1 MNKTKFFKRVL
12 GPLLCFVLIMTCIP
26 FSMSATEADISELLG
41 AVADPGTADSYE
53 NMMGTDADGNR
64 YAGRVWVDKS
74 IYKDGDVATLN
85 SRNEVGSSFE
95 VELEDDEAFQVIFSA
110 LGSSM
115 STKKTTVTVDAF
127 NPITSSTSTV
137 GGIGA
142 DNTPLVY
149 VDFIGQYME
158 IKRIQSISLFGASY
172 GVIKNVD
179 GTYTVDMGT
188 GINPTTNEEWKTDED
203 ISLSIIPQDD
213 GTQKFEIK
221 INQEILPIIMEQ
233 VVTETVGGKTTST
246 ITEILQDPLRVYYT
260 VGVDTD
266 ILLPNGDIN
275 ISKIKDYEYI
285 DAENGTV
292 SFYSNRFGV
301 MNPADDSQTIVKG
314 DAHVGF
320 LPSRQNRYYYNQSHQ
335 GIFTKII
342 DKTTG
347 KDVDIP
353 ENNQYGIV
361 WDESKYDLQWM
372 TYDEYLGMDDD
383 TRVYTYVTFYR
394 PTPNTTDAAN
404 VAEEV
409 TYLRYSD
416 WKYLKGSVAFYDAT
430 AKVYLNDG
438 KAVEK
443 DLVGSVVASYMQNNP
458 NAQIYAVL
466 GVESHRSSRLHNM
479 TVNKSENAT
488 NTALERYTPEYTYE
502 TAKIHNGNEVVVWL
516 GNNGKLTLKLNT
528 GMALTKNVIESI
540 GNSFDSYALTVTVP
554 SGVEANPK
562 VADKKGDI
570 VLFTYKNNV
579 LTVNVKAGET
589 VYISGIPEGTR
600 CEIGE
605 VIKGDYYIE
614 SKTDCVTIP
623 TVSEVLN
630 GASQFAAAQVT
641 NAPNKYGNLYI
652 TKEVIS
658 NYNLPENV
666 LDTPFN
672 ISVDM
677 GKELANKEFT
687 IKDSNHTDTYELTTD
702 ENGVLVF
709 QIKARETIEILNI
722 PQGTIVSITE
732 INIDDHFAVS
742 YRTRNHS
749 GEDADSDNNVVI
761 PNGGNATAVV
771 LNRYFPNPLSVDLD
785 VIGTNN
791 FVAEGNTTGGKFTY
805 KVQKWNGDSWEDI
818 IGKTA
823 ETPYAENESGT
834 KSFTIENVLEGI
846 VFENVGSYSYQ
857 VLEVKGNVANVTY
870 DRTLYTFVVNVT
882 DNGGQLVATVID
894 LNNNPITDGTYEVV
908 FNNTYHTAPISLDV
922 KKIVENKS
930 GDTTISSAGFEFKAV
945 RTDENWNALTGEDA
959 SSFSI
964 YSDAVGEARFTS
976 VCTKVGT
983 YYFLLSEVNK
993 NDVGWLYSNAKY
1005 RITVTV
1011 TADDTTGDL
1020 TATISVE
1027 KVNSQNE
1034 KEVCSVDVNDATRGS
1049 VTFVNTY
1056 APDNATI
1063 NLDGVVRKELKGKEL
1078 VANQFKFFV
1087 YKNNDRTAPVL
1098 EGTNALDGEVDFD
1111 NVLTFAQ
1118 AGKYEYDIVEYIPE
1132 GAVYNSAS
1140 DKYVLNGMSYD
1151 ATIYDLV
1158 VEVTNDV
1165 TTGKLKATYYF
1176 EDSVSKVI
1184 TFRNSYQAEY
1194 TEYTISGTKVLHG
1207 RAAKR
1212 GEFYFEL
1219 YEGDILKETVS
1230 NKADGTF
1237 TFNEIMY
1244 LTEGEYTYTIKEK
1257 KGNIAGVQYDGVSNP
1272 ITVVVTVEDIN
1283 GVLNATV
1290 NTDNAD
1296 IRFENTYVAKSAEI
1310 TFNGTKEILGG
1321 EDLGNLEFAF
1331 NLYKTDNT
1339 FDIESDSAELLST
1352 VESVNGVFS
1361 FKRILNETNT
1371 YYFVITESTPK
1382 DTYSEVVYDRTEHP
1396 FIVKVSDVGNGQ
1408 LVAEITNVI
1417 TGVVTEKSVS
1427 ASTTVSFVNVAVDE
1441 VIKKE
1446 VYLGES
1452 TTNIDGKEVS
1462 VGDVL
1467 TYSITYKNY
1476 TDENVIVSVVDAI
1489 PAGTT
1494 YVDGSVTMDGTY
1506 AEGNISWLLSVSKD
1520 ESITVTFSVK
1530 VVSAEGDIVNTA
1542 VIRDGVNIYNTNE
1555 VKNLVKKA
1563 ETPVK
1568 PNPPAKDETPTQPDN
1583 ETPAKPVDKNTPNT
1597 GEHATLLIWFALLF
1611 VTCGGFISVGIYD
1624 KRKKG
1629 ETK

>member
-1 MNKTKFFKRVL
+1 MTKRNFLKRVL
-12 GPLLCFVLIMTCIP
+12 SPVICLCLLMTCIP
-26 FSMSATEADISELLG
+26 FSQSATNVDNSNILG
-41 AVADPGTADSYE
+41 AVTDPGTADSFE

-74 IYKDGDVATLN
+74 VYKNGDIATLN
-85 SRNEVGSSFE
+85 NRNEVGSSFE
-95 VELEDDEAFQVIFSA
+95 VELEDDEAFQVVFSA
-110 LGSSM
+110 LGSTM

-127 NPITSSTSTV
+127 NPITSSTSIV
-137 GGIGA
+137 GGTGV
-142 DNTPLVY
+142 DNTPLIY
-149 VDFIGQYME
+149 VDFIGKYME
-158 IKRIQSISLFGASY
+158 IKKIQSVSIFGSSY
-172 GVIKNVD
+172 GVIKNAD

-188 GINPTTNEEWKTDED
+188 GINPTTNEEWNTSKD
-203 ISLSIIPQDD
+203 ITFNIIPQDD
-213 GTQKFEIK
+213 GTQKFEIR
-221 INQEILPIIMEQ
+221 INQEILPCIMEQ
-233 VVTETVGGKTTST
+233 VVSETVGNKTTST

-260 VGVDTD
+260 VGVDSE
-266 ILLPNGDIN
+266 IILPNGDIN
-275 ISKIKDYEYI
+275 IAKIKGYEHI

-292 SFYSNRFGV
+292 SFYSNSFGI
-301 MNPADDSQTIVKG
+301 MNPANDSQTVVKG

-347 KDVDIP
+347 KDVNIP

-372 TYDEYLGMDDD
+372 TYDEYKAAKDN
-383 TRVYTYVTFYR
+383 TKVYTYVTFYR
-394 PTPNTTDAAN
+394 PTPSTADDANT
-404 VAEEV
+404 AEEV

-430 AKVYLNDG
+430 TKSYLNEG
-438 KAVEK
+438 KAIEVNRVESEISAY
-443 DLVGSVVASYMQNNP
+443 VENNP
-458 NAQIYAVL
+458 NAELYAVL
-466 GVESHRSSRLHNM
+466 GIESHRSSRLHNM
-479 TVNKSENAT
+479 TVNKSENVT
-488 NTALERYTPEYTYE
+488 NTAVERYTPEYTYE
-502 TAKIHNGNEVVVWL
+502 TAQTHSGNEVVVWL

-528 GMALTKNVIESI
+528 GIALTKNVTEPI

-554 SGVEANPK
+554 AGVEANPK
-562 VADKKGDI
+562 VADKKGD
-570 VLFTYKNNV
+570 VVFSSYKDNV

-589 VYISGIPEGTR
+589 VYISGIPAGTR

-614 SKTDCVTIP
+614 SKTDYVTIP

-630 GASQFAAAQVT
+630 GASQFVAAYVT
-641 NAPNKYGNLYI
+641 NSPNKYGNLYI

-658 NYNLPENV
+658 NYNLPESV

-677 GKELANKEFT
+677 GDALANKTFT
-687 IKDSNHTDTYELTTD
+687 IEDSNHTDPYELTTD
-702 ENGVLVF
+702 ENGVLLF

-722 PQGTIVSITE
+722 PQGTIVSVTE

-771 LNRYFPNPLSVDLD
+771 MNRYFPNPLSVNLD
-785 VIGTNN
+785 VVGTNN

-823 ETPYAENESGT
+823 ENPYAENETGT
-834 KSFTIENVLEGI
+834 KYFTIEDVLEGI

-857 VLEVKGNVANVTY
+857 VIEVKGNVANVTY

-882 DNGGQLVATVID
+882 DNGGQLVATVTD

-908 FNNTYHTAPISLDV
+908 FNNTYHTAPVSLDV
-922 KKIVENKS
+922 KKIVENES

-945 RTDENWNALTGEDA
+945 RTDENWNALTGENA

-976 VCTKVGT
+976 VYTKAGT

-993 NDVGWLYSNAKY
+993 NDVGWIYSNAKY

-1011 TADDTTGDL
+1011 VSDDTTGDL
-1020 TATISVE
+1020 AATLSVE

-1034 KEVCSVDVNDATRGS
+1034 KEVCSVDANDATRGS

-1063 NLDGVVRKELKGKEL
+1063 NLDGVVRKELIGKDL
-1078 VANQFKFFV
+1078 TANQFKFFV
-1087 YKNNDRTAPVL
+1087 YKNNDRTATVL
-1098 EGTNALDGEVDFD
+1098 EGTNALNGEVEFD

-1118 AGKYEYDIVEYIPE
+1118 AGRYEYDIVEYIPE

-1140 DKYVLNGMSYD
+1140 GKYVLNGMSYD

-1184 TFRNSYQAEY
+1184 TFHNVYKVEY
-1194 TEYTISGTKVLHG
+1194 TEYTISGATILHG
-1207 RAAKR
+1207 RAPKT

-1219 YEGDILKETVS
+1219 YEGNILKETVS

-1244 LTEGEYTYTIKEK
+1244 LAEGEYTYTVKEK
-1257 KGNIAGVQYDGVSNP
+1257 KGNASGVQYDGVSSP
-1272 ITVVVTVEDIN
+1272 ITVVVTVKDIN

-1290 NTDNAD
+1290 SVDNAD

-1310 TFNGTKEILGG
+1310 IFNGTKEVLGG
-1321 EDLGNLEFAF
+1321 ENLGNLEFTF

-1339 FDIESDSAELLST
+1339 FDIELDSAELLST
-1352 VESVNGVFS
+1352 VNSIDGIFS
-1361 FKRILNETNT
+1361 FARTLDKTDT
-1371 YYFVITESTPK
+1371 YYFVITENTPE
-1382 DTYSEVVYDRTEHP
+1382 DGGENIVYDHTKHP
-1396 FIVKVSDVGNGQ
+1396 FIVRVSDVGDGQ

-1417 TGVVTEKSVS
+1417 TGVVTEKRASVS
-1427 ASTTVSFVNVAVDE
+1427 ADVSFVNVSFNKVT
-1441 VIKKE
+1441 KKE
-1446 VYLGES
+1446 VYLGNS
-1452 TTNIDGKEVS
+1452 TNVDGKEVN
-1462 VGDVL
+1462 VGDIL
-1467 TYSITYKNY
+1467 TYSITYTNY
-1476 TDENVIVSVVDAI
+1476 TGENAIVNITDTI
-1489 PAGTT
+1489 PANTI
-1494 YVDGSVTMDGTY
+1494 YVEGSASMDGTY
-1506 AEGNISWLLSVSKD
+1506 AENGISWLLSVSKD
-1520 ESITVTFSVK
+1520 ESVTVTFSVK
-1530 VVSAEGDIVNTA
+1530 VVGTGKDIVNTA
-1542 VIRDGVNIYNTNE
+1542 VVRDGVNIYNTNE
-1555 VKNLVKKA
+1555 VVNPIKTTNS
-1563 ETPVK
+1563 PIN
-1568 PNPPAKDETPTQPDN
+1568 PNPPANTDPTDKTETPT
-1583 ETPAKPVDKNTPNT
+1583 DKNTPNT
-1597 GEHATLLIWFALLF
+1597 GEKWNLQIWFALLF